1 MAKVLVLAS
10 FAPSL
15 VNFRGA
21 LLAEFVRLGHEVV
34 ASAPDEDVKTAKSL
48 LDIGVKYRS
57 IALQRTGLNPILDF
71 RCLLSLIRLM
81 KDVQPDILLAY
92 TIKPVIYGSF
102 AAKFT
107 FVPRTFS
114 IITGLGST
122 FTKATLKGI
131 LVRPLV
137 CFLYRMALASNSIV
151 FFQNPDD
158 QGLFLDSGIIRKS
171 KETVLVNGSGVD
183 LNFFQISPP
192 VLAPPAFLL
201 IARLIK
207 EKGIVQYAAAARIL
221 KQRYPGAVFR
231 LVGPFDSNP
240 SALRKDE
247 VEKWERGGY
256 IEYLG
261 IADDVRPH
269 IAAASVYV
277 LPSYYGEGIPRT
289 VLEAMAMGRP
299 VITTDAPG
307 CRETVLHGQNGFLI
321 PIKDVGALV
330 DAMEHFIKQSDLIGK
345 MGRRSREIAVSKF
358 DVHKVNATI
367 LNAMGLL
374 ARGHERQ

>member
-1 MAKVLVLAS
+1 MAKILVLAS

-34 ASAPDEDVKTAKSL
+34 VSAPGEDVKTAKSL
-48 LDIGVKYRS
+48 LGIGVKYRS

-81 KDVQPDILLAY
+81 KDVQPDVLLAY

-102 AAKFT
+102 AAKFAL
-107 FVPRTFS
+107 VPRTFS
-114 IITGLGST
+114 IITGLGSM
-122 FTKATLKGI
+122 FTRATLKGI

-158 QGLFLDSGIIRKS
+158 LKLFVDSGIIRKVEQS
-171 KETVLVNGSGVD
+171 ILIQGSGVD
-183 LNFFQISPP
+183 LNRFRMTLP
-192 VLAPPAFLL
+192 VLAPPTFLL

-207 EKGIVQYAAAARIL
+207 EKGIMQYAAAARIL

-231 LVGPFDSNP
+231 LVGPFVSGP

-247 VEKWERGGY
+247 VEKWKRGGY

-261 IADDVRPH
+261 EAEDVCPH

-277 LPSYYGEGIPRT
+277 LPSYYGEGVPRT

-307 CRETVLHGQNGFLI
+307 CRETVVEGANGFLV
-321 PIKDVGALV
+321 PVKDMGALV
-330 DAMEHFIKQSDLIGK
+330 EAMEQFIKQPYLTES
-345 MGRRSREIAVSKF
+345 MGRRSHEIAESKF
-358 DVHKVNATI
+358 DVRKVNAAM

-374 ARGHERQ
+374 G